1 MGNVITHDNSL
12 CNSSV
17 ARKKTVFQVS
27 AGTKLLSAICLEEQI
42 RERVVLFL
50 FCLVAAGSLP
60 RSLR

>member
-1 MGNVITHDNSL
+1 MLLQMIIPYVI
-12 CNSSV
+12 V
-17 ARKKTVFQVS
+17 VWREKKTVFQVS